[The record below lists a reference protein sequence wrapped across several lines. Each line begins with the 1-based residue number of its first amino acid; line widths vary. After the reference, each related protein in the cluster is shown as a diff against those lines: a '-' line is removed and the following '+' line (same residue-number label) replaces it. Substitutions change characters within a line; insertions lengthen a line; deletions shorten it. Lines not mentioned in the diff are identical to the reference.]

1 VKLRRGRARSY
12 LGVLGSAALA
22 AGVVLAAGGCTG
34 AVTPASAATSDSHAL
49 TFTAAQAAYQ
59 AYVTGS
65 TEAAAQGDALQA
77 LEFTADEQWSYMHA
91 LYAAQAASGIPVPSY
106 SYGRPV
112 FYVPAL
118 AGFPYWFMVAVPVRI
133 ETNGRMGPAVNTLML
148 FQRSSAAGIWT
159 LNGSAVLDG
168 HLPAIA
174 RDSQGYAINITSD
187 DPDLLLPPDLVGA
200 TQAAVVDE
208 GPANPASAVIASGPQ
223 TTGLY
228 ATQAAQAKSL
238 TAQGLAYQFLLQAA
252 SYAEYQ
258 LQTANGGALVLYAM
272 YLNTQT
278 EHPGD
283 VAGLPVQVPAA
294 FRPLL
299 GNPSEVGVHGVIANF
314 TFEYA
319 AVDPPPTD
327 HGAKVDVIAAG
338 GGPTYGHA
346 Y

>member
-1 VKLRRGRARSY
+1 VKLRRGWTRY
-12 LGVLGSAALA
+12 LGVLGPAALA
-22 AGVVLAAGGCTG
+22 AVVVLSAGGCSS
-34 AVTPASAATSDSHAL
+34 AAAPASAAAGNDHAL
-49 TFTAAQAAYQ
+49 TFTAAQAAYN
-59 AYVTGS
+59 AFVTSS
-65 TEAAAQGDALQA
+65 TAAAAQGDATRVLS
-77 LEFTADEQWSYMHA
+77 LTADEQWAYLHSQ
-91 LYAAQAASGIPVPSY
+91 YAALDASRIPVPSH

-118 AGFPYWFMVAVPVRI
+118 ASYPYWFLVEVPIRSG
-133 ETNGRMGPAVNTLML
+133 TGGKLGPAVDTLML
-148 FQRSSAAGIWT
+148 FQRSSASGIWT
-159 LNGSAVLDG
+159 LNGSAALDQP
-168 HLPAIA
+168 LPAIA
-174 RDSQGYAINITSD
+174 RDSDGYATNVTND

-208 GPANPASAVIASGPQ
+208 GPSNPASAVIASGPQ

-228 ATQAAQAKSL
+228 TSQAAQTKSV
-238 TAQGLAYQFLLQAA
+238 TAEGLVYEYMFQET

-258 LQTANGGALVLYAM
+258 MKTADGGALVLYSM

-278 EHPGD
+278 EHPADGS
-283 VAGLPVQVPAA
+283 GPPIQVPAA

-299 GNPSEVGVHGVIANF
+299 SSPATVGSHGVVANF

-319 AVDPPPTD
+319 AVDPPSAA
-327 HGAKVDVIAAG
+327 HGAKVDVIANG

>member
-1 VKLRRGRARSY
+1 VKLRRGWARY
-12 LGVLGSAALA
+12 LGALGSAALA
-22 AGVVLAAGGCTG
+22 AVVVLSAGGCSS
-34 AVTPASAATSDSHAL
+34 AAAPASAATGNDHAL
-49 TFTAAQAAYQ
+49 TFTTAQAAYN
-59 AYVTGS
+59 AYVTSS
-65 TEAAAQGDALQA
+65 TAAAAQGNGPQVLS
-77 LEFTADEQWSYMHA
+77 LTADEQWAYLHSQYTA
-91 LYAAQAASGIPVPSY
+91 LDSSGIPVPSH

-118 AGFPYWFMVAVPVRI
+118 ASYPYWFLVEVPVRSG
-133 ETNGRMGPAVNTLML
+133 TGGKLGAAVDTLML
-148 FQRSSAAGIWT
+148 FQRSSASGIWT
-159 LNGSAVLDG
+159 LNGSAELD
-168 HLPAIA
+168 HPLPAIA
-174 RDSQGYAINITSD
+174 RDSDGYAVNVTNN

-208 GPANPASAVIASGPQ
+208 GPSNPASAVIASGPQ

-228 ATQAAQAKSL
+228 TAQTAENNSL
-238 TAQGLAYQFLLQAA
+238 TAQGLVYEFAFQQT

-258 LQTANGGALVLYAM
+258 MKTADGGALVLYSM

-283 VAGLPVQVPAA
+283 GAGPPVQVPAA

-299 GNPSEVGVHGVIANF
+299 PNPAAVGAHGVVANF

-319 AVDPPPTD
+319 AVDPPSGA
-327 HGAKVDVIAAG
+327 HGAKVDVIATG

>member
-1 VKLRRGRARSY
+1 M
-12 LGVLGSAALA
+12 ALA
-22 AGVVLAAGGCTG
+22 AAAVSAAAGCSQ
-34 AVTPASAATSDSHAL
+34 AAAPASEAGGASHAL
-49 TFTAAQAAYQ
+49 TFTAAKAAYDS
-59 AYVTGS
+59 YVTIS
-65 TEAAAQGDALQA
+65 TQSAAQGNEVRVLAL
-77 LEFTADEQWSYMHA
+77 TADEQWSYLHEQY
-91 LYAAQAASGIPVPSY
+91 LAQATAGTPVPTY

-118 AGFPYWFMVAVPVRI
+118 AGYPYWFMVAVPVRTD
-133 ETNGRMGPAVNTLML
+133 TNGQMGPAVNTLML

-159 LNGSAVLDG
+159 LNGTTVLDQP
-168 HLPAIA
+168 LPAIA
-174 RDSQGYAINITSD
+174 RDSEGYAINVANG
-187 DPDLLLPPDLVGA
+187 DPSLLVPPYLVGA

-208 GPANPASAVIASGPQ
+208 GSTNPASAVMADGPL

-228 ATQAAQAKSL
+228 ATQSAQEKSF
-238 TAQGLAYQFLLQAA
+238 TAQGLNYLFLLQSA

-258 LQTANGGALVLYAM
+258 MQTASGGALVLYAM

-283 VAGLPVQVPAA
+283 LAGTPVQVPADI
-294 FRPLL
+294 RPLL
-299 GNPSEVGVHGVIANF
+299 TNPNAVGVHGVVANF

-319 AVDPPPTD
+319 AVDPPSTA
-327 HGAKVDVIAAG
+327 HGAKVDVIAAD